1 MTINQLENPK
11 LLENISPPFKK
22 HLPNFKL
29 SYIKVWD
36 NWGVVYN
43 QRIKTNLW
51 NLFIINEEIEKEIK
65 GGFKRANLY
74 CPQGVYHAALFL
86 KALNTK
92 AKVVYLDATQ
102 LKFISVVCGVEF
114 KERNS
119 YIVVDSKMCSFG
131 TLRQN

>member
-1 MTINQLENPK
+1 
-11 LLENISPPFKK
+11 
-22 HLPNFKL
+22 
-29 SYIKVWD
+29 
-36 NWGVVYN
+36 
-43 QRIKTNLW
+43 
-51 NLFIINEEIEKEIK
+51 LFIINEEIEKEIK